1 MLGILVP
8 DSLTDWVRYAYI
20 EIGTKDSAH
29 RPIASGLT
37 IQKHYMESRTF
48 ELRRILGV
56 FLRIAVSLA
65 VVSYMISHTNP
76 NLIGIDALVNDS
88 LVGTSKSLT
97 ASANSIWLIVSPAL
111 LWGAYVVGML
121 SSLFAYLYLRCE
133 LLLLS
138 SISCLQ

>member
-8 DSLTDWVRYAYI
+8 DLLTDWVRYAYI

-29 RPIASGLT
+29 RPSASGLT
-37 IQKHYMESRTF
+37 VQKHYMESRTF

-65 VVSYMISHTNP
+65 VVSYMITHTISNF
-76 NLIGIDALVNDS
+76 IGIDALVNDS

-97 ASANSIWLIVSPAL
+97 ASANSIWLMV
-111 LWGAYVVGML
+111 
-121 SSLFAYLYLRCE
+121 
-133 LLLLS
+133 S
-138 SISCLQ
+138 SIIVGRLCCWNVILIICVFISAL